1 MVFAHDPAG
10 QAGVYFDDVDAT
22 PSDLFPSM
30 RTRFNFYSEGLD
42 AAQRAIV
49 LQIFRSIR
57 FEEF

>member
-10 QAGVYFDDVDAT
+10 QVGVYFDDVDAT
-22 PSDLFPSM
+22 PSELFPSM
-30 RTRFNFYSEGLD
+30 RTRFNLGSEGLD